1 MENTVTM
8 HVIYRLHEL
17 VHVVLDALLWQI
29 VPAALDGIVH
39 VHFHEFENEGETTS
53 WLVIQH
59 LVQLNDLRMG

>member
-39 VHFHEFENEGETTS
+39 VHFHELENEGETTG